1 MEISTR
7 EPLRECLL
15 TLLPSSANA
24 DLETVKKL
32 SVTAGYKTRVES
44 EPCKTLIENH
54 RKWTSLVQVQL
65 EFSRVILPPCSV
77 TSLYCKW
84 MRELSIV
91 NWGMNNPV
99 TMVWGFFLVFFFTF
113 LISFFFFFNVFLL
126 CLKNLTCF
134 LGMILYF
141 FFFLLLS
148 SSSAWKRVLVISTPY
163 LCDRCYIQKVL
174 KGNLLS

>member
-1 MEISTR
+1 MEINKC

-15 TLLPSSANA
+15 TWLPSSANA

-32 SVTAGYKTRVES
+32 SITAGYKTRVES

-99 TMVWGFFLVFFFTF
+99 TMVWVFFFF
-113 LISFFFFFNVFLL
+113 FPHLFNFFFFFFNVFLL
-126 CLKNLTCF
+126 CLKKLTCF

-141 FFFLLLS
+141 FFFFFCCLHP
-148 SSSAWKRVLVISTPY
+148 VLGRGY
-163 LCDRCYIQKVL
+163 L
-174 KGNLLS
+174 